1 MAGFQSAANTISGAP
16 ARFNVQKS
24 IVDVLKT
31 ELAGEKATT
40 AAYNNIANNTARIA
54 KGETLSD
61 EEFNET
67 RELIK
72 KIPETN
78 RKAFSDAMD
87 GVVNL
92 GKAYASQKVKL
103 NQRTYE
109 NISAI
114 KAGVQRKSMLKALSG
129 YSREELLNGGLEKY
143 VERMREDMKEEL
155 KSGATQTS
163 R

>member
-1 MAGFQSAANTISGAP
+1 MAGFQSAANTITGAP

-31 ELAGEKATT
+31 QLAGEKSTT
-40 AAYNNIANNTARIA
+40 EAYNTIANNTTRIA

-61 EEFNET
+61 EEFNKT

-78 RKAFSDAMD
+78 RKAFSEAMS
-87 GVVNL
+87 GVANL
-92 GKAYASQKVKL
+92 GKAYASQEIKL
-103 NQRTYE
+103 AQRTYE

-114 KAGVQRKSMLKALSG
+114 KAGIQRKSMLKALSG

-143 VERMREDMKEEL
+143 MERIKDDMKGGI
-155 KSGATQTS
+155 KSGTTQTS